1 MSSGHPIFNNV
12 CLYRAQKDRK
22 KKEITT
28 LIDFSE
34 LERAMTNENS
44 DGNNGVGCEKDILN
58 MKDSGKKESGDF
70 QKQ

>member
-1 MSSGHPIFNNV
+1 MYV
-12 CLYRAQKDRK
+12 CTEHRDRK

-34 LERAMTNENS
+34 LERATTNENS
-44 DGNNGVGCEKDILN
+44 DGNNGVVRETYILN
-58 MKDSGKKESGDF
+58 MKDAGKKESRDC

>member
-34 LERAMTNENS
+34 LEREMTNENS
-44 DGNNGVGCEKDILN
+44 DGNTVDILIMHN
-58 MKDSGKKESGDF
+58 VGWGF
-70 QKQ
+70 GLCTTGIIH